1 MKIKSYKLITA
12 ALMLG
17 FGFTGCEDSLELEP
31 RQSISVEV
39 ATSTEQNIENILVG
53 AYAEAG
59 QAASYGGRLQIMADL
74 YGYTTEA
81 NWEGTF
87 NQPRQVFTK
96 NIFVDNSFV
105 RDVWLNNYQVINQA
119 NLVIDNLD
127 VVVDEDKQDRLEG
140 QARFLRA
147 LAYFDLV
154 RSFGAP
160 YEAGQQND
168 QPGVPIT
175 LEGITDYS
183 VNLEIPRNS
192 VEEVYSQ
199 IEEDLSTA
207 YDLLPPSFSS
217 ADIFF
222 ADKYSAQA
230 LLARVYLQQGSYPE
244 ARDAANDVIENSDHS
259 LASTYAGAF
268 NNDTNSSEDLF
279 AFQVTTQSGTNQL
292 IVHYADQPFG
302 GRGGDI
308 IINDSF
314 INRFSA
320 EDERGDFFYIS
331 DFNGGTLTGKYTNQF
346 GNIPLIRLA
355 EMYLI
360 RAEGNFR
367 EGTTVGATPLDDINT
382 INERAG
388 ADPLQSVDLGDILN
402 ERELELAFEGF
413 LIHDLI
419 RTERPVGDLP
429 YDDNSLI
436 FPIPEREMDVNPLL
450 VQNPGYSS

>member
-1 MKIKSYKLITA
+1 
-12 ALMLG
+12 MLG
-17 FGFTGCEDSLELEP
+17 VGFTGCEDSLELEP

-59 QAASYGGRLQIMADL
+59 QAASYGGRLQMMSDL
-74 YGYTTEA
+74 YGFTDEA

-96 NIFVDNSFV
+96 SIFVDNSFV
-105 RDVWLNNYQVINQA
+105 RDVWMNNYQVINQV
-119 NLVIDNLD
+119 NLVIENLE
-127 VVVDEDKQDRLEG
+127 VVADEDKQDRIEG

-147 LAYFDLV
+147 LSYFDLV
-154 RSFGAP
+154 RFFAAP

-168 QPGVPIT
+168 QPGVPLT
-175 LEGITDYS
+175 LEGVTDYS
-183 VNLEIPRNS
+183 GNLEISRNT
-192 VEEVYSQ
+192 VEEVYDQ
-199 IEEDLSTA
+199 IQEDLNRA

-222 ADKYSAQA
+222 ADKYAAQA
-230 LLARVYLQQGSYPE
+230 LLARVYLQQGNYAG
-244 ARDAANDVIENSDHS
+244 ARDAAHDVIENSGHS
-259 LASTYAGAF
+259 LTSTYAGAF
-268 NNDTNSSEDLF
+268 NNDTNSSEDVF

-292 IVHYADQPFG
+292 ITHYADQPFG

-308 IINDSF
+308 TVNDDF
-314 INRFSA
+314 INRFGA
-320 EDERGDFFYIS
+320 NDERGDFFYVS
-331 DFNGGTLTGKYTNQF
+331 DYNGGILTGKYTNQF

-360 RAEGNFR
+360 RAEANYR
-367 EGTTVGATPLDDINT
+367 EGTAVGATPLEDINT
-382 INERAG
+382 VRSRAN
-388 ADPLQSVDLGDILN
+388 AALLQSVDLEDILN

-413 LIHDLI
+413 LIHDLR

-429 YDDNSLI
+429 YDDDNLI
-436 FPIPEREMDVNPLL
+436 FPIPQREIDVNPLL
-450 VQNPGYSS
+450 VQNPGYSG

>member
-1 MKIKSYKLITA
+1 
-12 ALMLG
+12 MLG
-17 FGFTGCEDSLELEP
+17 VGFTGCEDSLELEP

-59 QAASYGGRLQIMADL
+59 QAASYGGRLQMMSDL
-74 YGYTTEA
+74 YGFTDEA

-96 NIFVDNSFV
+96 SIFVDNSFV
-105 RDVWLNNYQVINQA
+105 RDVWMNNYQVINQV
-119 NLVIDNLD
+119 NLVIENLE
-127 VVVDEDKQDRLEG
+127 VVADEDKQDRIEG

-147 LAYFDLV
+147 LSYFDLV
-154 RSFGAP
+154 RFFAAP

-168 QPGVPIT
+168 QPGVPLT
-175 LEGITDYS
+175 LEGVTDYS
-183 VNLEIPRNS
+183 GNLEISRNT
-192 VEEVYSQ
+192 VEEVYDQ
-199 IEEDLSTA
+199 IQEDLNRA

-222 ADKYSAQA
+222 ADKYAAQA
-230 LLARVYLQQGSYPE
+230 LLARVYLQQGNYAG
-244 ARDAANDVIENSDHS
+244 ARDAAHDVIENSGHS
-259 LASTYAGAF
+259 LTSTYAGAF
-268 NNDTNSSEDLF
+268 NNDTNSSEDVF

-292 IVHYADQPFG
+292 ITHYADQPFG

-308 IINDSF
+308 TVNDDF
-314 INRFSA
+314 INRFGA
-320 EDERGDFFYIS
+320 NDERGDFFYVS
-331 DFNGGTLTGKYTNQF
+331 DYNGGILTGKYTNQF

-360 RAEGNFR
+360 RAEANYR
-367 EGTTVGATPLDDINT
+367 EGTAVGATPLEDINT
-382 INERAG
+382 VRSRAN
-388 ADPLQSVDLGDILN
+388 AALLQSVDLEDILN

-413 LIHDLI
+413 LIHDLR

-429 YDDNSLI
+429 YDDDNLT
-436 FPIPEREMDVNPLL
+436 FPIPQREIDVNPLL
-450 VQNPGYSS
+450 VQNPGYSG